1 MRVNDVL
8 RRSGLLVIAL
18 LLACTIGC
26 GPPASQNGA
35 QGGDPASAETPELTD
50 EIIHRRIN
58 ETRVFDVTPESG
70 TGEPISW
77 GFDEDEPKEI
87 TIVEKKIDGNSAT
100 VVLDMKTQS
109 SPRAR
114 IHRELQGRIRTD
126 WRLETGFVLR
136 RWEIVNTENI
146 SMKYRDLP
154 KQDPT
159 PPPLPEGATPRPQP
173 STGTQPPPAA

>member
-1 MRVNDVL
+1 MQVNDVFKKL
-8 RRSGLLVIAL
+8 GLLVIAL
-18 LLACTIGC
+18 LLACSIAC
-26 GPPASQNGA
+26 GPPATQNGA
-35 QGGDPASAETPELTD
+35 QGGGPTSAEAPELSD

-58 ETRVFDVTPESG
+58 ETRVYDVLPESG
-70 TGEPISW
+70 TGEPIAWS
-77 GFDEDEPKEI
+77 FDEDEPKEI

-126 WRLETGFVLR
+126 WRLESGFVLR
-136 RWEIVNTENI
+136 RWEVVNTENL

-154 KQDPT
+154 KQTPS
-159 PPPLPEGATPRPQP
+159 PPPIPEGATPGDVSP
-173 STGTQPPPAA
+173 SRMREPPAK